1 MKRTVVI
8 DIVGL
13 SNRMVGTYTPFLKKW
28 SDDNPKNFVKPLV
41 PAVTCSMQST
51 YLTGRHPDQHGIV
64 GNGWYFRDESEVKFW
79 KQSNKLVQSPKIWEL
94 AAEADPNFTCANL
107 FWWYNMYSEVDYSVT
122 PRPNYL
128 ADGRKIPDVYSNPP
142 ELREELQELLG
153 QFPLFEF
160 WGPRTSIRS
169 SQWIADAAKY
179 TENKYQPTLT
189 LVYLPHLDY
198 CLQKYGHN
206 FDKIGDDLNQID
218 ALVERLV
225 SFYQQQ
231 GVAVVLLSEYGI
243 TEVSNPVALNRELRK
258 SGWLQIREERGLEL
272 LDAGASKAF
281 AVADHQVAH
290 IYVKHRNDIS
300 MVREALEQVA
310 GVEAVWGE
318 EEKQSNY
325 LNHERAGDLIA
336 VASPESWF
344 TYYYWLDE
352 NKAPDFA
359 RTVDIHR
366 KPGYDPVEMFAD
378 PQKNWIIARV
388 GYKLL
393 KKKLGF
399 RVLMDIIPLDPTLIK
414 GSHGIVPSDIDDWP
428 MIISSNLADG
438 ESINATDVYQVIWD
452 QLQA

>member
-142 ELREELQELLG
+142 EVREELQELLG

-169 SQWIADAAKY
+169 SQWIADSAKY
-179 TENKYQPTLT
+179 TEDKYQPTLT
-189 LVYLPHLDY
+189 LIYLPHLDY

-243 TEVSNPVALNRELRK
+243 TEVSNPVALNRVLRK

-310 GVEAVWGE
+310 GVDAVWGE

-452 QLQA
+452 QLQS